1 MTGIVQE
8 QKGIWDRPTLVK
20 EGGCWAKSD
29 IQQIRE
35 SEDAQEI
42 PMDFT
47 AWGQRNAQMITGNG
61 MERQEEGKVL
71 ELMGSSA
78 NVLRGGTVLQAE
90 DKEGCLIGS
99 TLAQKLFG
107 STEAK
112 GQYVRYGERNLRIAG
127 VLESYPNVLV
137 VQWDGVH
144 DSVLNRISISGEAQ
158 STIDAF
164 SLRNSITP
172 VRAEYSMWKDEA
184 TLLYNLLPF
193 SFLLWMV
200 YVCLHMRREWI
211 SRKGYALP
219 LYLVMLAAVVIFFRC
234 FPIDLESLRD
244 FMPGKWSDF
253 SYYGTY
259 IQSKMQ
265 AADLL
270 DSMEKTVVEQAMTA
284 GLMPLK
290 GLVLVGELIFL
301 DFCVKY
307 RKK

>member
-1 MTGIVQE
+1 MVQG
-8 QKGIWDRPTLVK
+8 QKGIWDKPTLVK
-20 EGGCWAKSD
+20 EGGCWARSD

-42 PMDFT
+42 PVDFT
-47 AWGQRNAQMITGNG
+47 AWGQRNDQMITGNG
-61 MERQEEGKVL
+61 MERQEKSKVL

-90 DKEGCLIGS
+90 DREGCLIGS

-107 STEAK
+107 STEAE
-112 GQYVRYGERNLRIAG
+112 GLYVRYGERDLRIVG
-127 VLESYPNVLV
+127 VLESYANVLV
-137 VQWDGVH
+137 VQWDGSG

-158 STIDAF
+158 ATIDAF
-164 SLRNSITP
+164 SLRSNLTA
-172 VRAEYSMWKDEA
+172 VQVEYSMWKDEV
-184 TLLYNLLPF
+184 TLLYHLLPF
-193 SFLLWMV
+193 SFLLWLV
-200 YVCLHMRREWI
+200 YVCLHMRRDRI
-211 SRKGYALP
+211 AQKGYALP
-219 LYLVMLAAVVIFFRC
+219 QYLVMFAAVVIFFRC
-234 FPIDLESLRD
+234 FPMNLESLRD
-244 FMPGKWSDF
+244 FMPGKWSEF
-253 SYYGTY
+253 AYYGTY
-259 IQSKMQ
+259 IQGKVQ

-270 DSMEKTVVEQAMTA
+270 DSMEKTVVEQSMTA